1 MKPHLKVA
9 KSPEAYSIP
18 FHILKSKPILDH
30 INLLGPETYIYISVK
45 KFKTA
50 SFCPIYGFAYINS
63 SCSRNLKHFGNP
75 KNGGKKCAHSF
86 EVPITF
92 LELF

>member
-1 MKPHLKVA
+1 MGKMGDLKCLWSEKKWTLILTVA
-9 KSPEAYSIP
+9 VPEIWN
-18 FHILKSKPILDH
+18 ILEIQ
-30 INLLGPETYIYISVK
+30 
-45 KFKTA
+45 
-50 SFCPIYGFAYINS
+50 
-63 SCSRNLKHFGNP
+63 

>member
-1 MKPHLKVA
+1 MD
-9 KSPEAYSIP
+9 
-18 FHILKSKPILDH
+18 ILESKPILDH

-75 KNGGKKCAHSF
+75 KNGGKKCVHSF
-86 EVPITF
+86 EVPIIF